1 MGRVFWRE
9 GAGEWAFSPLDVRL
23 RNLLFKGDVL
33 KIADMGQSRILV
45 AGQTGMDTA
54 TNGGTQGWM
63 SPEEIK
69 WDQVC
74 FSARTH
80 DSRSGTGLRQTCALH
95 PWGATPL
102 EPDSLSVHRV
112 AIARARRSVRASRA
126 TSIAPA
132 PSCSTSSR
140 APTRAPHRQILMLA
154 RAHPATLKYPQ
165 LKRHPV
171 VQNRNAG

>member
-1 MGRVFWRE
+1 MRQS
-9 GAGEWAFSPLDVRL
+9 GEWTFSPLDVRP

-74 FSARTH
+74 VCWRS
-80 DSRSGTGLRQTCALH
+80 SGTGDRSAIDLRPARLH
-95 PWGATPL
+95 AG
-102 EPDSLSVHRV
+102 
-112 AIARARRSVRASRA
+112 RR
-126 TSIAPA
+126 P
-132 PSCSTSSR
+132 
-140 APTRAPHRQILMLA
+140 
-154 RAHPATLKYPQ
+154 
-165 LKRHPV
+165 
-171 VQNRNAG
+171 